1 MANGDMSMERVF
13 TYFQQQVQNG
23 INDLDKALDDAQS
36 GSGSGGSTS
45 TAGSDSSGGT
55 TGTGG
60 ASGTGESSG
69 TAGSSQDPIQQGKI
83 SYLFQMLSVAMQTEA
98 STVSS
103 MKSSLQSVAQ
113 SIR

>member
-1 MANGDMSMERVF
+1 MGGDMSMEKVF
-13 TYFQQQVQNG
+13 MYFQQQVQNG
-23 INDLDKALDDAQS
+23 INDLNAALDNAQGGGKTGASQS
-36 GSGSGGSTS
+36 GGAGGTGGTSGASGASG
-45 TAGSDSSGGT
+45 ASSSGT
-55 TGTGG
+55 TG
-60 ASGTGESSG
+60 
-69 TAGSSQDPIQQGKI
+69 GSSQDPIQQGSI